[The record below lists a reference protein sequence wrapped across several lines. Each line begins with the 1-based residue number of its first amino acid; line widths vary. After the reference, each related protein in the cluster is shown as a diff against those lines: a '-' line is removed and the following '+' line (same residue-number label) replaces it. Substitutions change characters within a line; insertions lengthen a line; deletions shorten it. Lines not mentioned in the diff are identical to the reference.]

1 MPLSKAG
8 LPAEFGDV
16 QQSSYLSA
24 GSFDL
29 MLTALL
35 DSADRFPELRSEIQH
50 TVSQWNYCPLVNIHG
65 ASDVRVLSESV
76 SALKVTYSTAGG
88 WSGFS
93 RVANSM
99 RDGWQS
105 KHSRKSIYYSD
116 SLQCLT
122 DFDARSTLKADHR
135 LRGGPTRLRAG
146 SNEVAGSW
154 YFSLQE
160 CGAESRSHDVLSV
173 TGRNPVGGSARV
185 VTFISGKATRSVT
198 AHWERLAAGRS
209 DARLQQVAV
218 DVHDSRASDLPRVDI
233 TAVELQS
240 VDSRDVDGL
249 VTGSQAIAIGPPL
262 VPPHVE
268 PAADSPVVVGD
279 RFVAGAQTAVQAAP
293 VVPVDAVEPG
303 YRSEHSP
310 FIESEV
316 APRMIAGA
324 VAAVS
329 ATPEPEVSFVETFF
343 TETRVREKPALQQS
357 IGETAFAD
365 SSPAVAR
372 IIEIP
377 AVQETQSERQPDQ
390 FMATINDDT
399 VYRSS
404 VFNGVRSY
412 SGLAL
417 SRLSGTLQ
425 LNRQLIDGSQT
436 AGAEVTLKPFDD
448 DYWFARVGASV
459 NTESGV
465 TGYRWGIGYDDWH
478 PGSWFIQLNNWG
490 PVNAG
495 SGLDLENAV
504 LSTGYKFKS
513 AVLERLNITSSA
525 SLYASA
531 EGATDDRVRRFAENA
546 GANLTL
552 QWTPLNNWFVR
563 ASLDQKL
570 EGGPLRWSYVFGRYN
585 WRANQL
591 NIEYANY
598 SQSRAF
604 EPNFEEGTIGI
615 SYNLKF

>member
-1 MPLSKAG
+1 
-8 LPAEFGDV
+8 
-16 QQSSYLSA
+16 
-24 GSFDL
+24 
-29 MLTALL
+29 
-35 DSADRFPELRSEIQH
+35 
-50 TVSQWNYCPLVNIHG
+50 
-65 ASDVRVLSESV
+65 
-76 SALKVTYSTAGG
+76 
-88 WSGFS
+88 
-93 RVANSM
+93 M

-218 DVHDSRASDLPRVDI
+218 DVHDSRASDLPRVDM

-240 VDSRDVDGL
+240 VDSPDVD
-249 VTGSQAIAIGPPL
+249 
-262 VPPHVE
+262 
-268 PAADSPVVVGD
+268 
-279 RFVAGAQTAVQAAP
+279 AV

-531 EGATDDRVRRFAENA
+531 EGATDDRLRRFAENA